1 MISKITEIKKIA
13 VETRF
18 WLAGPI
24 DNDCGFGA
32 LMKATVIDKKFQDDN
47 AIYLHGTY
55 KTIYLHGTYK
65 NLCSTE
71 VIKDVVRKKAIKLIE
86 LLYDVEH
93 GKAEK
98 ILIESEVLADNETL
112 KHLIELIEEG
122 YEYPDAEYKTAKKFN
137 IEVEEVTA
145 LYDSYC
151 QL

>member
-1 MISKITEIKKIA
+1 MQKKVTNMISKITEIKKIA

-55 KTIYLHGTYK
+55 KD
-65 NLCSTE
+65 LCSTE
-71 VIKDVVRKKAIKLIE
+71 VIKYVVRKKAIKLIE
-86 LLYDVEH
+86 LLYDVEQE
-93 GKAEK
+93 KAEQ
-98 ILIESEVLADNETL
+98 LLVESEVLADNETL
-112 KHLIELIEEG
+112 NHLIELIEEG
-122 YEYPDAEYKTAKKFN
+122 YEYPDAKYKTAKKFN
-137 IEVEEVTA
+137 IKVEEVAT